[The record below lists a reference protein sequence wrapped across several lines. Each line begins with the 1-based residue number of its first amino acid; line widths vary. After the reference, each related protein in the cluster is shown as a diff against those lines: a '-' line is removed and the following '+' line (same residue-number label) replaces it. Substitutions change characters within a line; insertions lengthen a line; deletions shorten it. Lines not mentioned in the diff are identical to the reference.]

1 MWSGVGPCYH
11 SRAMRPV
18 AAIACLWIA
27 LAGLPAGAVEFDTTG
42 WYQGADGFEQAVNL
56 AKESGKP
63 LFVYFRTD
71 WCPYCKQF
79 ERELLSS
86 DEVRRFFEDIV
97 VVTINPEIGADEN
110 RIAAAYSVRGFPA
123 IFMHPVEGRPRQLRR
138 TVMRDG
144 GVGLQ
149 TPEEFVATLSRA
161 AGSGSS
167 GQ

>member
-1 MWSGVGPCYH
+1 MR
-11 SRAMRPV
+11 RA
-18 AAIACLWIA
+18 AAIACFLIA
-27 LAGLPAGAVEFDTTG
+27 LAGLPAGAVEFDTTD
-42 WYQGADGFEQAVNL
+42 WYQGADGFEQAAQL

-86 DEVRRFFEDIV
+86 DTVRRFFEEIV
-97 VVTINPEIGADEN
+97 AVTINPELGPNEN

-123 IFMHPVEGRPRQLRR
+123 IFVHPVEGRPRQVRR

-149 TPEEFVATLSRA
+149 TPDEFVDTLSRA
-161 AGSGSS
+161 TGE
-167 GQ
+167 

>member
-1 MWSGVGPCYH
+1 
-11 SRAMRPV
+11 MRPV

-27 LAGLPAGAVEFDTTG
+27 LAGLPAGAVEFDTSD
-42 WYQGADGFEQAVNL
+42 WFEGAAGFERAMEE
-56 AKESGKP
+56 AKQSGKP
-63 LFVYFRTD
+63 VLLYFRTD

-86 DEVRRFFEDIV
+86 SEVRDFCEDVIK
-97 VVTINPEIGADEN
+97 VTINPEVGAEEN

-144 GVGLQ
+144 GVALQ
-149 TPEEFVATLSRA
+149 TPDEFVATLSRA
-161 AGSGSS
+161 VGE
-167 GQ
+167 